1 MEVALSRTAA
11 GRPGVIES
19 AYRRRALLVVLV
31 LVVVACLGTVAV
43 VIATRST
50 GDDLGERLSSL
61 QDDEVPGPSVSD
73 NREQLLTV
81 TRQFAT
87 RFNTYDPS
95 MLDDQGHLPD
105 YASVADLMT
114 PKFGGVFAD
123 NVGYAEETVSQLG
136 VTSTA
141 TVYAVGVASQ
151 DEDSAKV
158 LVAGTVELTTPYQPE
173 DDGDGT
179 DGGPDEGGTDEGAE
193 EPQQLSTGPQRFR
206 YEVFLAKVDGSWLV
220 DDVDDIDDGLPS
232 FSEPSIPE
240 SPHGQPP
247 ATVPPSTP
255 PQSGTPSDPPT
266 TEQSREGEG

>member
-1 MEVALSRTAA
+1 MEVALSRTTA

-19 AYRRRALLVVLV
+19 ATRRRALLAVLV
-31 LVVVACLGTVAV
+31 LVIVACLGTVAV

-61 QDDEVPGPSVSD
+61 QDGEVPGSSVSED
-73 NREQLLTV
+73 REQLLTLS
-81 TRQFAT
+81 RQFAT

-95 MLDDQGHLPD
+95 MLDADGHLPD
-105 YASVADLMT
+105 YAAVSDLMT
-114 PKFGGVFAD
+114 PKFGGIFAD
-123 NVGYAEETVSQLG
+123 NVGYAEQTVSQLG
-136 VTSTA
+136 VASRG

-151 DEDSAKV
+151 DEDSAVV
-158 LVAGTVELTTPYQPE
+158 LVAGTVEITSPYPTG

-179 DGGPDEGGTDEGAE
+179 TEDPDGTGEE

-206 YEVFLAKVDGSWLV
+206 YEVSLVKVDGTWLV

-240 SPHGQPP
+240 SPSGDPS
-247 ATVPPSTP
+247 ATTPPSTTP
-255 PQSGTPSDPPT
+255 PTNTPSDDAT
-266 TEQSREGEG
+266 AEQSREGDG